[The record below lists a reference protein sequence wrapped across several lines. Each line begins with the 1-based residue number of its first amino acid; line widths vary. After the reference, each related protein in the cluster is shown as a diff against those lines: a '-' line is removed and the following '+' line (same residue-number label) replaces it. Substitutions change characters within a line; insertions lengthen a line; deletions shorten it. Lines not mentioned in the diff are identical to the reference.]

1 METEGNC
8 KPEDGLLRPTGQAPV
23 SCHLGCITMRDET
36 CYLISDNGSYRP
48 EATLSLRR
56 LADRLGSRVGK
67 TVHPVSLLHS
77 ARIPVDQ
84 LDGIAAEIFEPFVIK
99 KLEEGVRRFHVT
111 PLFFGPSAAI
121 LEYMPQRVEVL
132 RASWPDLEVRISPCL
147 VNPEEA
153 EDERMANILID
164 HIETV
169 REQRGFKTPS
179 VALVDHGAPRIKVTE
194 VRNHLAG
201 QLRHLLQEGDF
212 PVVTACSMERRDGD
226 EYAFNEPLLER
237 VIGSAGFEKEVI
249 VSMLFASPGRHAG
262 PGGDVAKICE
272 EATGSRP
279 ELEWQMTELVAG
291 HDGII
296 DLLASRFEEGVAS
309 EPVSWE
315 GEIPNWEPPK

>member
-1 METEGNC
+1 M
-8 KPEDGLLRPTGQAPV
+8 
-23 SCHLGCITMRDET
+23 SDET

-56 LADRLGSRVGK
+56 LAERLGSRIGK

-77 ARIPVDQ
+77 TKIPPDK
-84 LDGIAAEIFEPFVIK
+84 LGGIAAEIFEPFVIK

-153 EDERMANILID
+153 EDERMATILID
-164 HIETV
+164 HVETA

-194 VRNHLAG
+194 VRNHLAR
-201 QLRHLLQEGDF
+201 QIRKMLAESDF
-212 PVVTACSMERRDGD
+212 PVVAACSMERRDGD
-226 EYAFNEPLLER
+226 EYAFNEPLLKR

-262 PGGDVAKICE
+262 PGGDVAKICGE
-272 EATGSRP
+272 VAGSRP
-279 ELEWQMTELVAG
+279 ELVWQMTELVAG

-296 DLLASRFEEGVAS
+296 DILHSRFEEGLAS
-309 EPVSWE
+309 KPVFWK
-315 GEIPNWEPPK
+315 GKIPNWEAPK